1 MALTDENNG
10 QKRLLQAF
18 AGFSALI
25 IFMAWQTPR
34 LLAFGPSVI
43 GLAGFF
49 AYRRAFG
56 EKPGLLKPAL
66 WGVLLIVVMAAV
78 SSLWAVDFSF
88 ALERSGKL
96 ALVLIPG
103 VLFISLAAAF
113 RAEEVRPYTALVAAA
128 VLVCALSVPF
138 EILLDYPL
146 YRIIHQPPEGKSV
159 YSSVMNR
166 SAVTAAVCL
175 FPALAFAGESLGRKK
190 AAFLFTI
197 VYLFLFAVTESQSVQ
212 MAFALGLIFYFL
224 FPYRARLAW
233 VLFGA
238 VIAAG
243 MMAAPWIAVWMFGSL
258 PEKLNAIPAM
268 SSGGAN
274 AAIRMEIWDSVAR
287 YALQRPLNGFGI
299 EATRFITDFDA
310 AEIYKKSK
318 TVLHPH
324 NFILQI
330 WIEFGFTGILCAV
343 GMFLSLLYGFYK
355 NLTAEQNRIVLPT
368 FVMIFSVAMTGYGLW
383 QGWWLGLMV
392 LAAGLCAVA
401 VKFRRDES

>member
-1 MALTDENNG
+1 MDLIHENNG

-18 AGFSALI
+18 AGFCALI

-34 LLAFGPSVI
+34 FLAFGPSVI

-49 AYRRAFG
+49 AYWRVFG
-56 EKPGLLKPAL
+56 KRPELLKPAL
-66 WGVLLIVVMAAV
+66 WGVLLIVALAAL
-78 SSLWAVDFSF
+78 SSLWAVDSSF

-113 RAEEVRPYTALVAAA
+113 RAQDIRPYTWLVTVAA
-128 VLVCALSVPF
+128 LVCALSVPF

-146 YRIIHQPPEGKSV
+146 YRIIHQPPEGRSV
-159 YSSVMNR
+159 YPSVMNR
-166 SAVTAAVCL
+166 SAVTATACL
-175 FPALAFAGESLGRKK
+175 FPALIFAGEKFGRKT
-190 AAFLFTI
+190 AAALFVI
-197 VYLFLFAVTESQSVQ
+197 VFGALFVITESQSTQ
-212 MAFALGLIFYFL
+212 MALALGLIFYFF
-224 FPYRARLAW
+224 FPYRARWAW

-238 VIAAG
+238 VVAAG
-243 MMAAPWIAVWMFGSL
+243 MIAAPWIAVWMFANL
-258 PEKLNAIPAM
+258 PEKLNAIPATGG
-268 SSGGAN
+268 GGAN
-274 AAIRMEIWDSVAR
+274 AAIRMEIWDSIAR

-299 EATRFITDFDA
+299 EATRFITDFDTA
-310 AEIYKKSK
+310 GIYKESK

-330 WIEFGFTGILCAV
+330 WIEFGLAGILAAA
-343 GMFLSLLYGFYK
+343 GMFLSLLRGFYK
-355 NLTAEQNRIVLPT
+355 NLTVAQNRIVLPT

-383 QGWWLGLMV
+383 QGWWIGLMV

-401 VKFRRDES
+401 VKSLQDEA

>member
-1 MALTDENNG
+1 MGLMYENNG

-18 AGFSALI
+18 AGLCALI

-43 GLAGFF
+43 GLAGFL
-49 AYRRAFG
+49 AYRQVFG
-56 EKPGLLKPAL
+56 KRPELLKPAL
-66 WGVLLIVVMAAV
+66 WGVLLIVVMAAF
-78 SSLWAVDFSF
+78 SSLWAVNAPF

-113 RAEEVRPYTALVAAA
+113 RAESMRPYAWLVAAA

-146 YRIIHQPPEGKSV
+146 YRIIHQPPEGISV
-159 YSSVMNR
+159 YPAVMNR
-166 SAVTAAVCL
+166 SAVTATVCL
-175 FPALAFAGESLGRKK
+175 FPALVFAVEKFGRKIS
-190 AAFLFTI
+190 AALFTI
-197 VYLFLFAVTESQSVQ
+197 VYGFLFVVTESQSVQ
-212 MAFALGLIFYFL
+212 MALALGLFFYFF
-224 FPYRARLAW
+224 FPFRIKAAW
-233 VLFGA
+233 A
-238 VIAAG
+238 VFSAAIAVG
-243 MMAAPWIAVWMFGSL
+243 MIAAPWIAVWMFANL
-258 PEKLNAIPAM
+258 PEKLSALPAIG
-268 SSGGAN
+268 SGGAN
-274 AAIRMEIWDSVAR
+274 AAIRMEIWDSIAR

-310 AEIYKKSK
+310 AGIYKKSN

-330 WIEFGFTGILCAV
+330 WIEFGIVGILAAA
-343 GMFLSLLYGFYK
+343 GMFLSLLCGFYK
-355 NLTAEQNRIVLPT
+355 NLTAAQNRIVLPT
-368 FVMIFSVAMTGYGLW
+368 FIMIFSVATTGYGLW

-401 VKFRRDES
+401 IKFLRDEV